1 MLNSE
6 HDTGFKSDS
15 GICDLGKKHPFKK
28 KKMYLSALIQ
38 SGTIKRIVSFAVCTL
53 RHPELKGTLS
63 CYSST
68 YFRSIFMQI
77 YVFVNNSSGVALSE
91 ISLVN
96 FNLKLILSLE

>member
-1 MLNSE
+1 MQ
-6 HDTGFKSDS
+6 DS
-15 GICDLGKKHPFKK
+15 NLTLGSVTLGRNILLRKKN
-28 KKMYLSALIQ
+28 
-38 SGTIKRIVSFAVCTL
+38 VSFSFDTVRNYQENCQFCTCTL

-77 YVFVNNSSGVALSE
+77 YVFVKNSSGVAMSE

-96 FNLKLILSLE
+96 FNLQLILSLE